1 MGINPHMRYEVGKAA
16 TDEVTASLRRAE
28 MTREAM
34 HRAERAEHD
43 VVSARAQRRRHRLAW
58 LFGQLST

>member
-16 TDEVTASLRRAE
+16 TDEMTAKLRRAE
-28 MTREAM
+28 VAREAM
-34 HRAERAEHD
+34 HRAERAEREM
-43 VVSARAQRRRHRLAW
+43 VSARAQRRRHRLAW

>member
-1 MGINPHMRYEVGKAA
+1 MRYQLGKAA
-16 TDEVTASLRRAE
+16 TDEVTAGLRRAE
-28 MTREAM
+28 IIREAM

-43 VVSARAQRRRHRLAW
+43 VVSARAQRRRYRLAW